1 MLVVVAGRGDFTAD
15 VVVADLFKIF
25 SFNGDV
31 ADVER
36 RAGLSGDFAANDEVV
51 VVVLL
56 VPFVTFDFTVKDVG
70 FAGTLKRFIL
80 KKFLMIFEWI
90 FTVLQQEPMKLSF
103 Q

>member
-1 MLVVVAGRGDFTAD
+1 MLFIVLVDVAGRGDFTAD

-36 RAGLSGDFAANDEVV
+36 RAGLSGDFAANDDVV

-70 FAGTLKRFIL
+70 FAGTLKKVYF
-80 KKFLMIFEWI
+80 KEIFND
-90 FTVLQQEPMKLSF
+90 F
-103 Q
+103 

>member
-1 MLVVVAGRGDFTAD
+1 MLLKVLVVVAGRGDFTAD
-15 VVVADLFKIF
+15 VVADLFKTF

-36 RAGLSGDFAANDEVV
+36 RAGLLGDLAANDEV

-70 FAGTLKRFIL
+70 FAGTLKMVKIEEFSRHFWMF
-80 KKFLMIFEWI
+80 FL
-90 FTVLQQEPMKLSF
+90 PCCSRSR
-103 Q
+103 